1 MRKAK
6 VDWQLVA
13 YGNAVHSFTDVEA
26 NVPGQAQYNPKVAKR
41 AYKAMNDFFAEAF
54 GG

>member
-1 MRKAK
+1 
-6 VDWQLVA
+6 VD
-13 YGNAVHSFTDVEA
+13 A
-26 NVPGQAQYNPKVAKR
+26 NTPGKAQYNPTVAKR